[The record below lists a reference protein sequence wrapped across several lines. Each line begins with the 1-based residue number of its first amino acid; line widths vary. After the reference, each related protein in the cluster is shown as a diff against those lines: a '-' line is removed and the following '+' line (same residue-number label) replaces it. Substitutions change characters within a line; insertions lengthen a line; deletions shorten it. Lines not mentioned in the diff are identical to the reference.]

1 MIGAAL
7 TRWLL
12 ALLICI
18 ALGSSWLLDGP
29 TETDA
34 AQATAA
40 AKADAIVQAQ
50 HVARFGD
57 AQ

>member
-1 MIGAAL
+1 MISAVL

-12 ALLICI
+12 AVLVSV

-34 AQATAA
+34 AQATADSV
-40 AKADAIVQAQ
+40 ADAISQAR
-50 HVARFGD
+50 HVAITGVD
-57 AQ
+57 Q